1 MLVAVLWIH
10 TTVFTGPLAA
20 ATGGLDL
27 SAPAGFLVAG
37 ALYLILARNRVRA
50 EALA

>member
-27 SAPAGFLVAG
+27 SAPAGFLVSG
-37 ALYLILARNRVRA
+37 GLYLCLARTRVRA